1 MNRLKFKEFY
11 NIMNLEDLTIKE
23 ARKLLD
29 EKKVSSKEL
38 TAFYLKR
45 ISKLDKDLKTCISVF
60 EKEALAEAKLAD
72 ARLAKGEKGDLLGI
86 PYLLKDNILAKDKK
100 TTAASKMLADY
111 IAPYD
116 ATVVKKLKE
125 AGAVLLGKTN
135 LDEFAHGA
143 STENSAFFTTKN
155 PWDKERVPGGSSGGS
170 AAAVAADLCVFALGS
185 DTGGS
190 IRQPASFCNV
200 LGLKPTYGSVSR
212 FGLISMTS
220 STDVIGPLTKTAD
233 DAKIVF
239 KYLVGADDFDLTS
252 LNKEKKKENIKINS
266 KSLKGLKIGV
276 VKEFLEEGVDED
288 IKNGVL
294 EAIKLFKSLGAEIK
308 NISLP
313 YNKYSIPV
321 YYIITPAELSS
332 NLARFDGIRYGH
344 SFDFKPKGGNGESLN
359 EIYLKNRGDGFG
371 PEAKRRIMLGTY
383 TLSSGYFDAYYK
395 KAMAV
400 KEKICAEFSKTFSKV
415 DIIITPTSP
424 HTAFKIGEQSNDPVK
439 MYLEDIFLTGSS
451 LAGLPA
457 LSLPA
462 GFSNG
467 LPYGLQ
473 IIGDKFQD
481 DLILEVAKV
490 FQTKTD
496 YHKKFPKINF

>member
-1 MNRLKFKEFY
+1 
-11 NIMNLEDLTIKE
+11 MNLNNLTIKE

-29 EKKVSSKEL
+29 GHQVTSLEL
-38 TAFYLKR
+38 TNFYLQK
-45 ISKLDKDLKTCISVF
+45 ISAIDKELKTCISVF
-60 EKEALAEAKLAD
+60 VKEAQIEAKLAD
-72 ARLAKGEKGDLLGI
+72 ERIAKKEKGDLLGI
-86 PYLLKDNILAKDKK
+86 PYLLKDNILAKGKK
-100 TTAASKMLADY
+100 TTAASKMLAEY

-125 AGAVLLGKTN
+125 AGAILLGKTN

-170 AAAVAADLCVFALGS
+170 AAAVSADLCVFAIGS

-212 FGLISMTS
+212 YGLISMTS
-220 STDVIGPLTKTAD
+220 STDVIGPLTKSAH

-239 KYLVGADDFDLTS
+239 KYISGRDDFDLTTS
-252 LNKEKKKENIKINS
+252 SQELELQKTKKKKKNLPKINS
-266 KSLKGLKIGV
+266 KSLAGLKIGV
-276 VKEFLEEGVDED
+276 VKEFLEEGVDKN
-288 IKNGVL
+288 IKEGVL
-294 EAIKLFKSLGAEIK
+294 EAVAVFKKMGAEVK

-321 YYIITPAELSS
+321 YYIITPSELSS

-344 SFDFKPKGGNGESLN
+344 SFDFKPKGGSEETLG

-383 TLSSGYFDAYYK
+383 ALSSGYFDAYYK
-395 KAMAV
+395 KAVAV
-400 KEKICAEFSKTFSKV
+400 KEKICVEFAQAFSKV
-415 DIIITPTSP
+415 DVIITPSSP
-424 HTAFKIGEQSNDPVK
+424 HTAFKIGEQVNDPVK
-439 MYLEDIFLTGSS
+439 MYLEDVFNTGSS

-457 LSLPA
+457 LSMPV
-462 GFSNG
+462 GFSHG

-473 IIGDKFQD
+473 MIADKFHD
-481 DLILEVAKV
+481 NFILDLANIY
-490 FQTKTD
+490 QSKTNF
-496 YHKKFPKINF
+496 HKKFPLDLNN

>member
-1 MNRLKFKEFY
+1 
-11 NIMNLEDLTIKE
+11 MNLNNLTIKE

-29 EKKVSSKEL
+29 GKKINSLEL
-38 TAFYLKR
+38 TNFYLER
-45 ISKLDKDLKTCISVF
+45 IERLDKNLKTCLSVF
-60 EKEALAEAKLAD
+60 VEEAKVEAKLAD

-100 TTAASKMLADY
+100 TTAASKMLANY

-116 ATVVKKLKE
+116 ATVVLKLKE

-155 PWDKERVPGGSSGGS
+155 PWDQSRVPGGSSGGS
-170 AAAVAADLCVFALGS
+170 ASAVSADLCVFALGS

-190 IRQPASFCNV
+190 IRQPASFCGV
-200 LGLKPTYGSVSR
+200 LGLKPTYGRVSR
-212 FGLISMTS
+212 FGLIAMTS
-220 STDVIGPLTKTAD
+220 STDVIGPLCKNAI
-233 DAKIVF
+233 DAKIIL
-239 KYLVGADDFDLTS
+239 KCISGEDENDLTTS
-252 LNKEKKKENIKINS
+252 SKNNTLKNNKNKREIPKINS
-266 KSLKGLKIGV
+266 QSLAGLKIGV
-276 VKEFLEEGVDED
+276 VKEFLEEGVDKN
-288 IKNGVL
+288 IKQGIL
-294 EAIKLFKSLGAEIK
+294 DAIAIFEKMGAQIK

-321 YYIITPAELSS
+321 YYIITPSELSS
-332 NLARFDGIRYGH
+332 NLARFDGLRYGH
-344 SFDFKPKGGNGESLN
+344 SFDFKPKGKSENSLN

-383 TLSSGYFDAYYK
+383 ALSSGYFDAYYK

-400 KEKICAEFSKTFSKV
+400 KEKICSEFDQVFSMV
-415 DIIITPTSP
+415 DIIITPSSP
-424 HTAFKIGEQSNDPVK
+424 HTAFKIGEQDNDPVK

-457 LSLPA
+457 VSIPA
-462 GFSNG
+462 GFSEN

-473 IIGDKFQD
+473 IMADKFQD
-481 DLILEVAKV
+481 ELILDLASIY
-490 FQTKTD
+490 QSKTD
-496 YHKKFPKINF
+496 FHKKFPLDINN